1 MTESPGH
8 RWESNEYL
16 SRKTVQHGQATQWE
30 VWCQIREKLRFVAD
44 QNRVPA
50 IDWRWSP
57 FPFSYC
63 GIPLVGSNLIF
74 PFSCWPVFLAL
85 SFPVDCAE
93 AFSMFDHSYLNIC
106 VSQFLRFHALFLST
120 SPSIFGH
127 VYSRG
132 YVSMPILFP
141 RIGDRYIIPIFAP
154 ASLPA
159 FFCISCR
166 KIPTMRPFWMCSR

>member
-1 MTESPGH
+1 MDRCTSWWIWNGVNNGRTWQRVRGIDGSLMNICPG
-8 RWESNEYL
+8 
-16 SRKTVQHGQATQWE
+16 
-30 VWCQIREKLRFVAD
+30 KLFSMVRLR
-44 QNRVPA
+44 N
-50 IDWRWSP
+50 DWRWSP
-57 FPFSYC
+57 FPFSYY

-93 AFSMFDHSYLNIC
+93 AFSMFDHSYLNIR

-141 RIGDRYIIPIFAP
+141 RIGDRYTIPIFAP

-159 FFCISCR
+159 FFCILCR
-166 KIPTMRPFWMCSR
+166 KIPTMRSFWMCSR